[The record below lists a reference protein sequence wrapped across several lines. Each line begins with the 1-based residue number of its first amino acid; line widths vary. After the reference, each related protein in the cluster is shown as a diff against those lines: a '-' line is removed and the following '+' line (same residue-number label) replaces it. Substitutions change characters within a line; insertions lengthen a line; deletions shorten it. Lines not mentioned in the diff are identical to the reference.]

1 MAGLSEEEILK
12 HFTLLCLEE
21 VERGSPD
28 VKICEAYMRRRCRER
43 WARMDS
49 QERDAIFEMVAE
61 VADGQLQQQDHNA
74 NETFDS
80 RRKNTI
86 NQDNRESINIDDG
99 KNMINMD
106 NRGKVEAQCDD
117 GDEWQPKPKKR
128 RLSKAGRRPSA
139 FNIFAAEVRRR
150 GQKLN
155 SRLGTNIFFMS
166 CSNFRDLS
174 CMWSKLSKEE
184 KEGYRQKE
192 H

>member
-49 QERDAIFEMVAE
+49 QERDAIFEMVAG
-61 VADGQLQQQDHNA
+61 GQPQEQDHNA

-86 NQDNRESINIDDG
+86 NQDNRENINIDDG

-106 NRGKVEAQCDD
+106 KRGKVEAQCDD

-139 FNIFAAEVRRR
+139 FNIFAVEVRKR

-155 SRLGTNIFFMS
+155 SRFGINIIYILHVLFEF
-166 CSNFRDLS
+166 
-174 CMWSKLSKEE
+174 
-184 KEGYRQKE
+184 
-192 H
+192 

>member
-21 VERGSPD
+21 VKRGCPD

-61 VADGQLQQQDHNA
+61 GAGGQLQEQDHNA

-80 RRKNTI
+80 RRKNTT
-86 NQDNRESINIDDG
+86 NQNNRENINIDDG

-106 NRGKVEAQCDD
+106 KRGKVEAQCDE
-117 GDEWQPKPKKR
+117 GDEWQPKPKKK

-139 FNIFAAEVRRR
+139 FNIFAVEVRKQ

-155 SRLGTNIFFMS
+155 SRFGTHIIYILHVLFEF
-166 CSNFRDLS
+166 
-174 CMWSKLSKEE
+174 
-184 KEGYRQKE
+184 
-192 H
+192 

>member
-1 MAGLSEEEILK
+1 
-12 HFTLLCLEE
+12 
-21 VERGSPD
+21 
-28 VKICEAYMRRRCRER
+28 
-43 WARMDS
+43 MDS

-86 NQDNRESINIDDG
+86 NQDNRGSINIDDG

-166 CSNFRDLS
+166 
-174 CMWSKLSKEE
+174 
-184 KEGYRQKE
+184 
-192 H
+192 